1 MNSEIL
7 DVGILA
13 SFFAGVIAFLSPCI
27 LPLMPGYLSVVTRLS
42 YEDLSDA
49 RNLPKFSRVF
59 VPSLVFILGFSTVF
73 VSLGVFSSQL
83 GGMISGNKTFLLRI
97 AGIFIILFGIFVME
111 IVKIPF
117 LEREHK
123 ISLPQE
129 KGNLLGTYILGLAF
143 GLGWTPCVGP
153 ILGSILLYAST
164 VEGTLNAV
172 GLLAV
177 YSLGI
182 GIPFILIGLAFNSA
196 MRSFGSIR
204 RYYPYYK
211 YAIGSGLV
219 IIGILMFSNEIH
231 YLNIYG
237 QKIFDALGI
246 DFWKRF

>member
-1 MNSEIL
+1 
-7 DVGILA
+7 
-13 SFFAGVIAFLSPCI
+13 
-27 LPLMPGYLSVVTRLS
+27 
-42 YEDLSDA
+42 
-49 RNLPKFSRVF
+49 
-59 VPSLVFILGFSTVF
+59 
-73 VSLGVFSSQL
+73 
-83 GGMISGNKTFLLRI
+83 
-97 AGIFIILFGIFVME
+97 ME

-196 MRSFGSIR
+196 MRSLE
-204 RYYPYYK
+204 
-211 YAIGSGLV
+211 ASGDITLTT
-219 IIGILMFSNEIH
+219 ST
-231 YLNIYG
+231 
-237 QKIFDALGI
+237 
-246 DFWKRF
+246 R

>member
-1 MNSEIL
+1 MNSGIP
-7 DVGILA
+7 DVGVFA

-49 RNLPKFSRVF
+49 RDLSKFSRVI
-59 VPSLVFILGFSTVF
+59 VPSIVFILGFSTVF
-73 VSLGVFSSQL
+73 VSLGAFSSQF

-117 LEREHK
+117 LEKEHK

-143 GLGWTPCVGP
+143 GFGWTPCVGP

-164 VEGTLNAV
+164 VEGTLDAV

-182 GIPFILIGLAFNSA
+182 GIPFILVGLAFNSA
-196 MRSFGSIR
+196 MNSFGSVR
-204 RYYPYYK
+204 KYYPYYK

-219 IIGILMFSNEIH
+219 IIGIMMFSNEIY

-237 QKIFDALGI
+237 QKIFDAVGI
-246 DFWKRF
+246 DFWKKF

>member
-7 DVGILA
+7 NVGMLA
-13 SFFAGVIAFLSPCI
+13 SFFAGVIAFLSPCV

-49 RNLPKFSRVF
+49 QNLPKFSRVI
-59 VPSLVFILGFSTVF
+59 VPSIVFILGFSTVF
-73 VSLGVFSSQL
+73 ISLGAFSSHL

-97 AGIFIILFGIFVME
+97 AGIFIIIFGIFVME
-111 IVKIPF
+111 IVKVPF
-117 LEREHK
+117 FEKERK
-123 ISLPQE
+123 FSLSGE
-129 KGNLLGTYILGLAF
+129 RGNLLGTYILGLAF
-143 GLGWTPCVGP
+143 GFGWTPCVGP

-182 GIPFILIGLAFNSA
+182 GIPFILVGLAFNSA
-196 MRSFGSIR
+196 MRSFRSVR
-204 RYYPYYK
+204 KYYPYYK
-211 YAIGSGLV
+211 YAVGSGLV
-219 IIGILMFSNEIH
+219 IIGIMMFSNEIY

-237 QKIFDALGI
+237 QKIFDAMGI
-246 DFWKRF
+246 DFWKKF

>member
-7 DVGILA
+7 DVGIVA

-49 RNLPKFSRVF
+49 RNLPRFSRVI
-59 VPSLVFILGFSTVF
+59 VPSVVFILGFSTVF
-73 VSLGVFSSQL
+73 VSLGAFSSQL

-117 LEREHK
+117 LEKERR
-123 ISLPQE
+123 ISLPRE
-129 KGNLLGTYILGLAF
+129 RGNLLGTYILGLAF
-143 GLGWTPCVGP
+143 GFGWTPCVGP

-182 GIPFILIGLAFNSA
+182 GIPFMLVGLAFNSA
-196 MRSFGSIR
+196 MRSFASVR
-204 RYYPYYK
+204 KYYPYYK

-219 IIGILMFSNEIH
+219 IIGIMMFSNEIYH
-231 YLNIYG
+231 LNIYG

-246 DFWKRF
+246 DFWKKF

>member
-1 MNSEIL
+1 MNSEIV
-7 DVGILA
+7 DVGVVA

-27 LPLMPGYLSVVTRLS
+27 LPLMPGYLSVVTHLS
-42 YEDLSDA
+42 YEDLSDT
-49 RNLPKFSRVF
+49 RDLPKFSRVI

-73 VSLGVFSSQL
+73 VSLGAFSSQL

-117 LEREHK
+117 LEKEHK
-123 ISLPQE
+123 ISLPRE
-129 KGNLLGTYILGLAF
+129 RGNLLGTYILGLAF

-182 GIPFILIGLAFNSA
+182 GIPFILVGLAFNSA
-196 MRSFGSIR
+196 MSSFRSVR
-204 RYYPYYK
+204 KYYPYYK

-219 IIGILMFSNEIH
+219 IIGIMMFSNEIY

-237 QKIFDALGI
+237 QKIFDAVGI
-246 DFWKRF
+246 DFWKKF

>member
-1 MNSEIL
+1 MNSEIV
-7 DVGILA
+7 DVGIIA
-13 SFFAGVIAFLSPCI
+13 SFFAGVIAFISPCI

-49 RNLPKFSRVF
+49 RNLPKFSRVI
-59 VPSLVFILGFSTVF
+59 VPSLIFILGFSTVF
-73 VSLGVFSSQL
+73 ISLGVFSSQL

-97 AGIFIILFGIFVME
+97 AGIFVILFGIFVME

-129 KGNLLGTYILGLAF
+129 RGNLLGTYILGLAF
-143 GLGWTPCVGP
+143 GFGWTPCVGP

-182 GIPFILIGLAFNSA
+182 GIPFILVGLAFNGA
-196 MRSFGSIR
+196 MRSFKNVR

-219 IIGILMFSNEIH
+219 IIGILMFLNEIY

-237 QKIFDALGI
+237 QKIFDAVGI
-246 DFWKRF
+246 DFWKKF

>member
-7 DVGILA
+7 DVGIVA
-13 SFFAGVIAFLSPCI
+13 SFLAGVIAFLSPCV

-42 YEDLSDA
+42 YEDLSDG
-49 RNLPKFSRVF
+49 RDLSKFSRVI
-59 VPSLVFILGFSTVF
+59 VPSIVFILGFSTVF
-73 VSLGVFSSQL
+73 VSLGAFSSQL

-97 AGIFIILFGIFVME
+97 AGILIIIFGIFVME
-111 IVKIPF
+111 LVKIPF
-117 LEREHK
+117 FEKERK
-123 ISLPQE
+123 ISLSRE
-129 KGNLLGTYILGLAF
+129 RRNLFGTYILGLAF
-143 GLGWTPCVGP
+143 GVGWTPCVGP

-182 GIPFILIGLAFNSA
+182 GIPFILVGLAFNSA
-196 MRSFGSIR
+196 MKSFR
-204 RYYPYYK
+204 NVRKYYPYYK
-211 YAIGSGLV
+211 YAIGSGLI
-219 IIGILMFSNEIH
+219 IIGIMMFSNEIY

-237 QKIFDALGI
+237 QKIFDAMGI

>member
-1 MNSEIL
+1 MDSEIVN
-7 DVGILA
+7 VGIIA
-13 SFFAGVIAFLSPCI
+13 SFFAGVVAFLSPCI

-42 YEDLSDA
+42 YEDLSDGQNIP
-49 RNLPKFSRVF
+49 RFSRVI
-59 VPSLVFILGFSTVF
+59 VPSVVFILGFSTVF
-73 VSLGVFSSQL
+73 VSLGAFSSQL

-117 LEREHK
+117 FEKERK
-123 ISLPQE
+123 ISFSRE
-129 KGNLLGTYILGLAF
+129 RGNLLGTYILGLAF

-164 VEGTLNAV
+164 VEETSNAA

-182 GIPFILIGLAFNSA
+182 GIPFILIGLAFNGA
-196 MRSFGSIR
+196 MRSFRSVR
-204 RYYPYYK
+204 KYYPYYK

-219 IIGILMFSNEIH
+219 VIGIMMFSNEVY

-237 QKIFDALGI
+237 QKIFDAVGI
-246 DFWKRF
+246 DFWKKF